1 MGTYEKHEKSQE
13 YLTLKD
19 KLSSVTGSGLRAVGV
34 NDKGVFYTLK
44 NGMIGKLNQLTSGGI
59 VKLYTEG
66 NTERVKTTVPDL
78 KGVSLGQATIMLRS
92 KNLNIASDGSGIVIS
107 QDPKAGT
114 EVDEGSI
121 INVNL
126 QEATDSSQH

>member
-1 MGTYEKHEKSQE
+1 MP
-13 YLTLKD
+13 
-19 KLSSVTGSGLRAVGV
+19 LSGS
-34 NDKGVFYTLK
+34 
-44 NGMIGKLNQLTSGGI
+44 QLTSEGI

-78 KGVSLGQATIMLRS
+78 KGVSLGQATIMLHS
-92 KNLNIASDGSGIVIS
+92 KNLNISSDGNGIVIS